1 MTELNLAGRTISTE
15 LPALV
20 MGIVNVTPDSF
31 HEKSRGGIE
40 LAERLIE
47 EGADI
52 IDLGAESTR
61 PGSDYISAEEEIK
74 RLIPV
79 IKKIRK
85 ISDIPL
91 SIDTRKFEVMKAAFE
106 EGADILNDISAMEDD
121 PHLFDIPE

>member
-79 IKKIRK
+79 IKEIRK
-85 ISDIPL
+85 I
-91 SIDTRKFEVMKAAFE
+91 RERNKQK
-106 EGADILNDISAMEDD
+106 
-121 PHLFDIPE
+121 